1 MNIKIPWAKPEI
13 GMAEYKQ
20 VKDVFY
26 SNKFTMGNKVK
37 LLKKIS
43 PNNGGLNMLLQSVMA
58 LLL

>member
-37 LLKKIS
+37 LFEKNFSKQWGS
-43 PNNGGLNMLLQSVMA
+43 K
-58 LLL
+58 